1 MTRNRVDGAAR
12 QPAGGARRQQPR
24 RSRNRRRSALVVA
37 AVAGVVIIAVVG
49 WAASRR
55 SGTTSAGGLTALAG
69 QEDPGLAHVHGLG
82 IDPSDGM
89 LYAATHYG
97 LFRIPASGAATR
109 VAHRY
114 QDTMGFTIAGPRQF
128 LGSGHPDLREKLPSR
143 LGLIESTDK
152 GESWQK
158 LSLLG
163 KADFHALH
171 AAHGKVYG
179 AESGGG
185 FMVTADK
192 KSWETRSSMPMRD
205 FAVSPADADTIVA
218 TTEAGLQRST
228 DGGRTFAPIQAAPGL
243 AVLGWDRAN
252 ELHGVSPDGEVYRSG
267 DAGSTW
273 QPVGRLEGQPEAFLV
288 SGDLML
294 AATGSGIFESSDG
307 ARTWR
312 LRYQEQR

>member
-1 MTRNRVDGAAR
+1 MTRDRVAGAAR
-12 QPAGGARRQQPR
+12 QPAGAARAQPPR
-24 RSRNRRRSALVVA
+24 RSRNRRRSVFVA
-37 AVAGVVIIAVVG
+37 AAAAGVVIIAVIG
-49 WAASRR
+49 WTASRR
-55 SGTTSAGGLTALAG
+55 SGTTSAGGLMALAG
-69 QEDPGLAHVHGLG
+69 QEDPGRAHVHGLG

-97 LFRIPASGAATR
+97 LFRIPESGAATR
-109 VAHRY
+109 VANRY
-114 QDTMGFTIAGPRQF
+114 QDTMGFTIAGPQQF

-152 GESWQK
+152 GQSWQQ

-192 KSWETRSSMPMRD
+192 KVWETRSSLPMRD
-205 FAVSPADADTIVA
+205 FAVSPADADTVIA

-228 DGGRTFAPIQAAPGL
+228 DGGRKFAPMQAAPML
-243 AVLGWDRAN
+243 AVLGWCRVG
-252 ELHGVSPDGEVYRSG
+252 ELYGAAPDGKVYLSA
-267 DAGSTW
+267 DAASSW
-273 QPVGRLEGQPEAFLV
+273 QPVGRLDGPPEALVV
-288 SGDLML
+288 SGDRLL
-294 AATGSGIFESSDG
+294 AATGSGIYESSDG
-307 ARTWR
+307 ARTWQ
-312 LRYQEQR
+312 LRFQEQR